1 MKGKGIHSF
10 FCESVGAGI
19 GGLCV
24 HLDLSKKQRLL
35 DRLIQPRK
43 ESSHKEDLPPRFSLL

>member
-19 GGLCV
+19 GGLRV

-43 ESSHKEDLPPRFSLL
+43 ERKLS